1 MPTPSDKPTKKG
13 NDTMAGNSLPSHSC
27 DVAGKN
33 NVPTEHGQVRTNTH
47 SQDKAPSENKHSA
60 TDPR

>member
-33 NVPTEHGQVRTNTH
+33 NVPTEHLVSTNTPN
-47 SQDKAPSENKHSA
+47 SQVKSPSKQNA
-60 TDPR
+60 TNSR